1 VSRTKTALPQGI
13 SRYGDLLVPAAV
25 ILMVV
30 MMVIPLPP
38 VLLDL
43 LLAFNLTLA
52 LVVLLVTM
60 FTAEPLQFSIFP
72 SLLLVT
78 TLFRLALNVSST
90 RLILLRGYAGEIIRK
105 FGEFVVGGNA
115 VVGLIVFLILVVIQF
130 VVITRGAERVAE
142 VAARFTLDAM
152 PGKQMSIDADLNA
165 GLLTEDQARQR
176 RRDVEREAD
185 FYGAM
190 DGASKFV
197 KGDAVAGLIITV
209 INIIGGIVTGVMQR
223 GMAIGDAA
231 GTYSLLTVGDGL
243 VSQIPALLIS
253 TATGIVVTRAASE
266 ASLGRDLAGQLLSQP
281 KVMRIASC
289 LLLGFAIVPGLPR
302 LPFLVLGGLSLLL
315 ARALDN
321 AARRATAEESD
332 RRREE
337 EMETLRK
344 PESVL
349 SLLTLDPLE
358 IELGYQLVPLA
369 EKGGGDLPERV
380 SIIRRQLASEL
391 GMVVPPIRIVDN
403 IQLQPDAYVVRL
415 RGVEVARGELHV
427 ERYLTMNPGIEE
439 PAGIE
444 GLPTREPAFGLPAM
458 WISRQDKE
466 RAEMAGL
473 TVVDPPSVL
482 ATHLTE
488 VIRNHAHELL
498 GRQEVQSLLD
508 SFKSRSPAVVEE
520 LVPSLM
526 TLGEVQ
532 KVLQN
537 LLREGV
543 SIRDLGTILETLAD
557 LSRSTKDLDVLTEQ
571 VRQALARMISSA
583 LRESSPV
590 QVVTLDPDL
599 EQQIIGAVHRTE
611 TGTTV
616 AVSPELHRR
625 MLTSLAQE
633 TQRVSELG
641 RSPVV
646 LCSPLV
652 RLYFKRLT
660 ERVARKLVVLSYNE
674 LDPDLQIEAVGMV
687 TAS

>member
-1 VSRTKTALPQGI
+1 
-13 SRYGDLLVPAAV
+13 
-25 ILMVV
+25 MVV

-60 FTAEPLQFSIFP
+60 FTSEPLQFSIFP

-90 RLILLRGYAGEIIRK
+90 RLILLHGYAGEIIRT
-105 FGEFVVGGNA
+105 FGEFVAGGNA
-115 VVGLIVFLILVVIQF
+115 VVGFIVFLILVVIQF

-165 GLLTEDQARQR
+165 GLLTEDQARKR

-197 KGDAVAGLIITV
+197 KGDAVAGLIITI
-209 INIIGGIVTGVMQR
+209 INIIGGIITGVLQH
-223 GMAIGDAA
+223 GMSLSDAA

-266 ASLGRDLAGQLLSQP
+266 GSLGRDLTEQLLSQP
-281 KVMRIASC
+281 QVMRIASC
-289 LLLGFAIVPGLPR
+289 LLFGFALVPGLPR
-302 LPFLVLGGLSLLL
+302 LPFLVLGALSMFLASTLVRAARQAGAEDTERQRQEELDALHRPESALSLL
-315 ARALDN
+315 
-321 AARRATAEESD
+321 S
-332 RRREE
+332 
-337 EMETLRK
+337 
-344 PESVL
+344 
-349 SLLTLDPLE
+349 LDPLE
-358 IELGYQLVPLA
+358 IELGYQLIPLA
-369 EKGGGDLPERV
+369 EKGRGDLPARI
-380 SIIRRQLASEL
+380 SIIRRQLATEL

-403 IQLQPDAYVVRL
+403 IRLRPESYVIRL
-415 RGVEVARGELHV
+415 RGVEIARGELYI
-427 ERYLTMNPGIEE
+427 ERYLMMNPGVQD
-439 PAGIE
+439 PPGIQ
-444 GLPTREPAFGLPAM
+444 GLPTREPAFGLPAV
-458 WISRQDKE
+458 WICAADKE
-466 RAEMAGL
+466 HAEMAGL

-488 VIRNHAHELL
+488 VIKNHAHELL
-498 GRQEVQSLLD
+498 GRQEVQTLLD
-508 SFKSRSPAVVEE
+508 SFKARSPAVVEE
-520 LVPSLM
+520 LVPNLM

-537 LLREGV
+537 MLREGV
-543 SIRDLGTILETLAD
+543 SIRDLGTVLETLAD
-557 LSRSTKDLDVLTEQ
+557 LARSTKDLDVLTEQ
-571 VRQALARMISSA
+571 VRQALGRMISRSLA
-583 LRESSPV
+583 GEQGAV
-590 QVVTLDPDL
+590 QVVTLDPAL
-599 EQQIIGAVHRTE
+599 EEQIINSVHRTE
-611 TGTTV
+611 TGTSV
-616 AVSPELHRR
+616 AVDPELHRS
-625 MLTSLAQE
+625 MLTSLARE
-633 TQRVSELG
+633 TQRISERG
-641 RSPVV
+641 QAPVV

-674 LDPDLQIEAVGMV
+674 LDPDLQIEAIGMV
-687 TAS
+687 SAS